1 MTVKVSAIVA
11 MSTNRCIGKNN
22 EMPWY
27 IPEDFK
33 HFKNK
38 TSGKSIIMGRKT
50 FESIIDRNGKPL
62 PKRHSY
68 VISRSGYEYDH
79 PDVTVCVSLDIAI
92 ETARKHAEV
101 HGIEEVIIGGG
112 AQIYTLALPVTDKI
126 YLTEVDMSVD
136 GDAFFPTLPSDKWEE
151 TDRKPNDGAPS
162 FSFCEYVRQN

>member
-1 MTVKVSAIVA
+1 MIKISAIVA
-11 MSTNRCIGKNN
+11 MSSNRCIGKNN
-22 EMPWY
+22 EMPWH

-50 FESIIDRNGKPL
+50 FESIIDRNGNPL

-79 PDVTVCVSLDIAI
+79 PDVTVCASLDMAI
-92 ETARKHAEV
+92 ETAKNHAEV

-112 AQIYTLALPVTDKI
+112 SQIYTLALPVTDKI
-126 YLTEVDMSVD
+126 YLTKVDMHVD
-136 GDAFFPTLPSDKWEE
+136 GDAFFPDVPRNEWTEISSEGHDGDPSY
-151 TDRKPNDGAPS
+151 T
-162 FSFCEYVRQN
+162 FCEYIRSY